1 MAFTLVK
8 GLYYMYKAGDHVFY
22 PKGGVF
28 VIEKECDKKI
38 GGNKI
43 TFYDLLSSDGK
54 TKISIP
60 TANVERVGVRKLV
73 SPRELNQHIASWVP
87 DIKVSKLHHKNRK
100 SRFETLRQTGN
111 FEDMSIVV
119 VTIHYLVHISKATFE
134 EKRMYDQIRKR
145 LINEVQIVRDCTESR
160 AEAILLDALD
170 QAVLRKPP
178 KEEEEEETEAEE
190 QQATA

>member
-1 MAFTLVK
+1 
-8 GLYYMYKAGDHVFY
+8 MYKAGDHVFY

-73 SPRELNQHIASWVP
+73 SPRELNQHIISWVP
-87 DIKVSKLHHKNRK
+87 DIKISKLHHKNRK

-119 VTIHYLVHISKATFE
+119 VTIHYLVHKGKATFE

-145 LINEVQIVRDCTESR
+145 LINEIQIVRDCTESR

-178 KEEEEEETEAEE
+178 KEEETEPEE